1 MEGQS
6 SLVLKVMCNV
16 LTSGYGG
23 AQLPVLKVIC
33 NVLTS
38 GYGGAPSRLVYPEQ
52 MRHHHQK
59 VSCIH
64 HNIIEKLQTNKSGA
78 IVAVIIW

>member
-1 MEGQS
+1 
-6 SLVLKVMCNV
+6 LVEENRVPGEKTRWDFGNVVLSICNV

-38 GYGGAPSRLVYPEQ
+38 GYRGAQLPVLKVY
-52 MRHHHQK
+52 
-59 VSCIH
+59 
-64 HNIIEKLQTNKSGA
+64 
-78 IVAVIIW
+78 VIS